1 VNYTLQQLRYL
12 VAVAE
17 HENVSAAA
25 RSLYVSQPGVSA
37 AVSHLETTFGIQC
50 FVRNHAKGMT
60 LTPAGKSFVAA
71 VKEVLILAEAL
82 HHRAHELTKA
92 VRGHITLGC
101 CTILSPFFLPQL
113 MEILAATY
121 PEISLHIQLG
131 DVDSLHRWL
140 REGTIEIG
148 LMYDL
153 NCDPAVYSKHP
164 LAQLRLHAL
173 LPESHPLAAQQSVTP
188 DDLVGEHLFLLNC
201 TRSADHLL
209 SVFRFAR
216 ERPKIKHKLSDFDL
230 VRGLV
235 AAGNGYTILHVLPV
249 LDRACQGYPVK
260 WVPIEGDHRSVAVVM
275 ASMHML
281 KPSGRRKALIDACNA
296 MMQNVDSGHCRIAS

>member
-1 VNYTLQQLRYL
+1 
-12 VAVAE
+12 
-17 HENVSAAA
+17 
-25 RSLYVSQPGVSA
+25 
-37 AVSHLETTFGIQC
+37 
-50 FVRNHAKGMT
+50 M
-60 LTPAGKSFVAA
+60 
-71 VKEVLILAEAL
+71 LAEAL

-101 CTILSPFFLPQL
+101 CTILSPFFLPHL
-113 MEILAATY
+113 IEILATSY
-121 PEISLHIQLG
+121 PEIGLHIQLG

-173 LPESHPLAAQQSVTP
+173 LPESHPLATKASVSP
-188 DDLVGEHLFLLNC
+188 DDLIEEPLLLLNC

-216 ERPKIKHKLSDFDL
+216 ERPRIKHKVSDFDL

-235 AAGNGYTILHVLPV
+235 AAGKGYTILHVLPTF
-249 LDRACQGYPVK
+249 DRACQGYPVK
-260 WVPIEGDHRSVAVVM
+260 WVPIEGDHRSLAVVM
-275 ASMHML
+275 ASMHVL

-296 MMQNVDSGHCRIAS
+296 MMRDVGFEHQRMAS